1 MDLALNDAI
10 HSTLHWAV
18 LQPTS
23 ARCNLPTAHTQEVGS
38 YDGTTHGDSFFSE
51 GVSHFNTA
59 ELTEV
64 YLVVLTSPILQ
75 A

>member
-23 ARCNLPTAHTQEVGS
+23 ARCNLPTAHTQRLALMMEPPME
-38 YDGTTHGDSFFSE
+38 TPFS
-51 GVSHFNTA
+51 VRAFHT
-59 ELTEV
+59 LTQ
-64 YLVVLTSPILQ
+64 PN
-75 A
+75 